1 MKKLLLCDTGRKSLK
16 IGLLHN
22 YNNSIKDAITSGS
35 NDVTWCTPDTCV
47 INDEFRTPEN
57 I

>member
-1 MKKLLLCDTGRKSLK
+1 MKKLFLCDTGRKSLK

-35 NDVTWCTPDTCV
+35 NDVTWRTPNTCV